1 MARHPRLLAAATALA
16 VVALVAGCTKAQ
28 ASAQPRESATWKSP
42 SASASSAAATSP
54 SASPNGT
61 PNHTPGTPPSNPPTS
76 KPPAKPPATP
86 TKPSGTATGKGPYG
100 SMATTGSGAVA
111 LTFDDG
117 PGPYTSQ
124 ILDLLERNHVKA
136 TFCVIGRQ
144 VHSYPNE
151 IKRMIA
157 DGDTLCNHTWDH
169 DEQLRTRTDAQI
181 LDELQKT
188 NDAIHAIVPGAKIQ
202 YFRNPGGNFA
212 PNTVAIGQSLG
223 MKPLYWSV
231 DPRDWSTPGTQSIIS
246 TVNAKTR
253 AGSIVLSHDGGGDRS
268 QTVAA
273 YRTLLPG
280 LKAKFTLIPLPVS

>member
-1 MARHPRLLAAATALA
+1 MARHPRLLAAGIALI
-16 VVALVAGCTKAQ
+16 VVSAVAGCTAAR
-28 ASAQPRESATWKSP
+28 ASTHGARPIPSPAATSSAPPTSAAASPSPASP
-42 SASASSAAATSP
+42 SA
-54 SASPNGT
+54 T
-61 PNHTPGTPPSNPPTS
+61 PTT
-76 KPPAKPPATP
+76 KTP
-86 TKPSGTATGKGPYG
+86 TKPPSTPSKPPSPPGGTATGHGPFG
-100 SMATTGSGAVA
+100 SLASTGSSAVA

-124 ILDLLERNHVKA
+124 ILDLLAKYNVKA

-151 IKRMIA
+151 IKRIVA
-157 DGDTLCNHTWDH
+157 EGHTLCNHTWDH
-169 DEQLRTRTDAQI
+169 DEQLRTRTDDQI
-181 LDELQKT
+181 RAELQQT

-202 YFRNPGGNFA
+202 YFRNPGGNFG

-231 DPRDWSTPGTQSIIS
+231 DPRDWAKPGTQTIINNVIS
-246 TVNAKTR
+246 HTR

-273 YRTLLPG
+273 YRYLLPN
-280 LKAKFTLIPLPVS
+280 LKSRLNLIALPVT

>member
-1 MARHPRLLAAATALA
+1 MARHPQLLAALVTLLLA
-16 VVALVAGCTKAQ
+16 GAITGCTNAQ
-28 ASAQPRESATWKSP
+28 ASAAPHNSATPGRSGAASAQASSP
-42 SASASSAAATSP
+42 SSSP
-54 SASPNGT
+54 SKT
-61 PNHTPGTPPSNPPTS
+61 PGHTPTTTPPTGTPPS
-76 KPPAKPPATP
+76 KPPANPSKPA
-86 TKPSGTATGKGPYG
+86 GTASGKGPYG
-100 SMATTGSGAVA
+100 SITTTGSSGVA

-117 PGPYTSQ
+117 PGPFTSQ

-136 TFCVIGRQ
+136 TFCVIGKQ
-144 VHSYPNE
+144 VAGYPNE

-169 DEQLRTRTDAQI
+169 DEQLRTRTDDQI
-181 LDELQKT
+181 RAELQKT

-231 DPRDWSTPGTQSIIS
+231 DPRDWSKPGTQSIIN

>member
-1 MARHPRLLAAATALA
+1 MARHPRMLAAAIALVLA
-16 VVALVAGCTKAQ
+16 AAVAGCTRAQ
-28 ASAQPRESATWKSP
+28 ASAQPRESATWTSP
-42 SASASSAAATSP
+42 SASASTATATSP
-54 SASPNGT
+54 SASPSGT
-61 PNHTPGTPPSNPPTS
+61 ASHTPGTPPTS
-76 KPPAKPPATP
+76 KPPAKPPTSP
-86 TKPSGTATGKGPYG
+86 TKPPSGTATGKGPYG
-100 SMATTGSGAVA
+100 SMATTGSSAVA

-124 ILDLLERNHVKA
+124 ILDLLERNHIKA
-136 TFCVIGRQ
+136 TFCMIGRQ

-151 IKRMIA
+151 IKRMVA

-181 LDELQKT
+181 QDELQKT

-202 YFRNPGGNFA
+202 YFRNPGGNFG

-231 DPRDWSTPGTQSIIS
+231 DPRDWSNPGTQSIIN
-246 TVNAKTR
+246 TVNSKTR

-280 LKAKFTLIPLPVS
+280 LKARFTLIPLPVS